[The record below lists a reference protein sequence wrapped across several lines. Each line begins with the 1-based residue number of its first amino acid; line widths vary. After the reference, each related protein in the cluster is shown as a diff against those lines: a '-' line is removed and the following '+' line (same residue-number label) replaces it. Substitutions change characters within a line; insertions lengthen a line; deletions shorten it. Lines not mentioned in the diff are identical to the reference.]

1 MVRSTCCIDL
11 NIKGDGHIV
20 VFRHL
25 HFQVHCIEKKLQHNL
40 SKITKCAFGIDCC
53 WWFLKKPE
61 LKMLKFCN
69 GNRTPSGPSCV
80 IILWICCE
88 RMRIEIFCQH
98 APVSAANKLEKVDK
112 YCFENPPRN
121 QRVESVECR
130 RHTKFS
136 ASLKNLKFLIGETFW
151 LVFTQFR

>member
-1 MVRSTCCIDL
+1 MSEHARWWHCWGL
-11 NIKGDGHIV
+11 L
-20 VFRHL
+20 L

-53 WWFLKKPE
+53 WRFLKKPK

-69 GNRTPSGPSCV
+69 GNRTLSGPSCV

-88 RMRIEIFCQH
+88 RMRSGIFCQH
-98 APVSAANKLEKVDK
+98 ASCLSCQQNWRRWNFK
-112 YCFENPPRN
+112 YCFENPPRK
-121 QRVESVECR
+121 QRVKSVECR
-130 RHTKFS
+130 RHTNFS